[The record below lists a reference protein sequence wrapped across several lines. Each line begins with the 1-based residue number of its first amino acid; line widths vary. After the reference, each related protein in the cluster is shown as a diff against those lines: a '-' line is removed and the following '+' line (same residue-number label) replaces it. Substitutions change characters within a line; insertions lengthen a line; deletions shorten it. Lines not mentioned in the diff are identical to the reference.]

1 MSNEEIRKSFDEI
14 SRVYDATRDPL
25 LPATVDRVA
34 RELRRAGVHSILEIG
49 VGTGRIARPLT
60 DAGFEVTGA
69 DLSLGMLG
77 RARRKKLDRLV
88 RASGYRL
95 PFAPRTFDA
104 TLMVHVLHMLDR
116 PGAVLREAARVSRLG
131 TFALVNP
138 RRGSHRRPKR
148 PREESIRNMLS
159 EILAESGH
167 PMKPLPGGLPRRERR
182 VLERL
187 PPDSMRVVEER
198 DVTVSLASQLDRLGK
213 GGHRPLLRVP
223 RKELRRAVRIAKR
236 RVGDRT
242 VTSHRVMGLAL
253 WRADRRRG
261 GRASARSG
269 APSRTAG
276 RRPRG
281 SSRAPS
287 RSGSRT
293 ARRTGSAR
301 RSAASR

>member
-1 MSNEEIRKSFDEI
+1 MSNREIRRSFDQI
-14 SRVYDATRDPL
+14 SPVYDATRDPPD
-25 LPATVDRVA
+25 PATVTRIA

-60 DAGFEVTGA
+60 DRGFEVTGA

-77 RARRKKLDRLV
+77 RARKKRLHRLV

-95 PFAPRTFDA
+95 PFAPRSFDA
-104 TLMVHVLHMLDR
+104 TLLVHVLHMLER
-116 PGAVLREAARVSRLG
+116 PGAVLREAARVSRVG

-138 RRGSHRRPKR
+138 RGRRRRIGIR
-148 PREESIRNMLS
+148 PTEESPHRL
-159 EILAESGH
+159 LAEVLAASGH
-167 PMKPLPGGLPRRERR
+167 PIAASRNLPRRERR

-198 DVTVSLASQLDRLGK
+198 DVTVTVASRLDRLGRR
-213 GGHRPLLRVP
+213 GHRNLLHIPPKV
-223 RKELRRAVRIAKR
+223 LRRAVRIAKR
-236 RVGDRT
+236 RAGDRT
-242 VTSHRVMGLAL
+242 VTSHQVASLAM

-261 GRASARSG
+261 GTATARTG

-281 SSRAPS
+281 SSRARS
-287 RSGSRT
+287 SSGARTGRRSGP
-293 ARRTGSAR
+293 AR
-301 RSAASR
+301 RSTASR